1 MTLKTLPPHTDSLAL
16 ARNLWVGS
24 TFVVLGA
31 IMLATKGIFAKK
43 LYSLGVDFETV
54 AATRSALAV
63 PGFAV
68 IAFLSDSFRREIRV
82 KLSHA
87 ITAMVAGMICYYLG
101 SLANFYALTLIDASV
116 ERSLL
121 FTYPALVVL
130 LSVALGLE
138 PVKRSTLVALITTF
152 IGIALVVGIDSAEVL
167 DANIEGALWVFFC
180 ALTIAT
186 YFLISARLSP
196 GMGSAMFTL
205 LAMGAAG
212 AAFSAHYELRHGWLN
227 LRMSAEAWTWLGALI
242 LIATIVPLSLMA
254 EGVRRIGSQRAAF
267 ASTIGPPAA
276 AVMAVLFL
284 GEQMTR
290 FQLLG
295 IVIVVGSIVYLEVV
309 ARTRSLP

>member
-1 MTLKTLPPHTDSLAL
+1 VTPKILTQDKSSLVA

-24 TFVVLGA
+24 FFVIVGA
-31 IMLATKGIFAKK
+31 IMLAAKGIFAKQ

-68 IAFLSDSFRREIRV
+68 IAFLSGSFRREVRL
-82 KLSHA
+82 KPWHA
-87 ITAMVAGMICYYLG
+87 ATAIGAGIICYYLG

-130 LSVALGLE
+130 LSTMLGLE
-138 PVKRSTLVALITTF
+138 PVRRSTLAALVTTF

-167 DANIEGALWVFFC
+167 NANIEGALWVFFC
-180 ALTIAT
+180 ALTIAI

-196 GMGSAMFTL
+196 GMGSTMFTL

-212 AAFSAHYELRHGWLN
+212 GTFAVHYELRHGWLD
-227 LRMSAEAWTWLGALI
+227 LTMSAEAWAWLGALI
-242 LIATIVPLSLMA
+242 LIATIIPLSLMA

-267 ASTIGPPAA
+267 ASTVGPPAA
-276 AVMAVLFL
+276 AIMAVLFL
-284 GEQMTR
+284 NEQITA

-295 IVIVVGSIVYLEVV
+295 IVVIVGSIVYLEVV
-309 ARTRSLP
+309 AR